1 MTKHSGRTLLSPV
14 PLLVSF
20 TALLLLAGGCQH
32 RAPMTNTILAT
43 ASAPDGSSSAVLIRR
58 YRHAA
63 LNNDLFYVVLIPT
76 GADIQKV
83 INDEDIGNSAVLVA
97 TSASR
102 VKLQWKQD
110 NALHVICDA
119 CGLEPIDIMKKRRQA
134 GQNTVVYDGFPQHT
148 AYD

>member
-1 MTKHSGRTLLSPV
+1 MTKHSGGARLSPV

-20 TALLLLAGGCQH
+20 TALLLMAGGCWH
-32 RAPMTNTILAT
+32 PAPMTNTILAK

-58 YRHAA
+58 YRHTA
-63 LNNDLFYVVLIPT
+63 LSNDVFYVVLIPT
-76 GADIQKV
+76 GADIQKF
-83 INDEDIGNSAVLVA
+83 INEEDIGKSALLVA

-102 VKLQWKQD
+102 VKLQWEQD
-110 NALHVICDA
+110 HTLHVICGA
-119 CGLEPIDIMKKRRQA
+119 CGLEAIDIMTKRGQA